1 MKSNKSIKCDVYTC
15 KYINCDEGTCIL
27 DDVKI
32 SCSCDKGKCCS
43 KEETK
48 EHIKLY
54 CEELNKYIEKDS

>member
-15 KYINCDEGTCIL
+15 KYINCDEGTCVI

-43 KEETK
+43 KEETICKSFK
-48 EHIKLY
+48 EDKT
-54 CEELNKYIEKDS
+54 KTK